1 VSGIER
7 RSLLLGCKFEIFHIA
22 FAKVGSEEVIFML
35 FEFSDKERR
44 PLYDGVWE
52 TNKGIEGMGR
62 HTGILILSWER
73 ERTSSPLLFQ
83 LCKYMKK

>member
-44 PLYDGVWE
+44 PLYDGV
-52 TNKGIEGMGR
+52 
-62 HTGILILSWER
+62 
-73 ERTSSPLLFQ
+73 
-83 LCKYMKK
+83 